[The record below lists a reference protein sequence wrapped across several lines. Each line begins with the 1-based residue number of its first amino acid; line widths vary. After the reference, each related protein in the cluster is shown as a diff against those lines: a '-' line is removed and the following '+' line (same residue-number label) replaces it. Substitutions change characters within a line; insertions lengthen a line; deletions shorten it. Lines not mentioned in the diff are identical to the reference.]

1 MKHSIIFATLAA
13 ATYSIP
19 ATAQEVVADDE
30 QKVEPIAISGG
41 VAGVSQYR
49 FRGIDLS
56 DEKPA
61 LQGWVEAE
69 HESGAYAGAWASSI
83 DGFGEIGGSNVELDL
98 YAGYRAPLGG
108 AVSLDVGAIYYVYPG
123 AQGGPFDYIEP
134 YAKLSAPLGPAE
146 LTVGAAWAPAQDAIG
161 SGDNLYL
168 SADASLPIVDTPI
181 ALNAHMGR
189 TEGDSSLSFG
199 GYTDWSIGVSASWRS
214 LTFGVSYVGTD
225 IDDAFALASGATPDI
240 VGDAVILSISAE
252 F

>member
-13 ATYSIP
+13 ATYSLP

-30 QKVEPIAISGG
+30 QEVEPIAISGG

-69 HESGAYAGAWASSI
+69 HESGAYAGAWASSL

-98 YAGYRAPLGG
+98 YAGYRMALGG
-108 AVSLDVGAIYYVYPG
+108 ALSLDVGAIYYVYPG

-134 YAKLSAPLGPAE
+134 YAKLSAPVGPAE

-161 SGDNLYL
+161 GGDNLYL
-168 SADASLPIVDTPI
+168 SADASLPITDTPF
-181 ALNAHMGR
+181 ALNAHVGR
-189 TEGDSSLSFG
+189 AEGDSSLSFG
-199 GYTDWSIGVSASWRS
+199 VYTDWSIGASANWRS
-214 LTFGVSYVGTD
+214 LTFGVSYVGND
-225 IDDAFALASGATPDI
+225 IDDAVALASGATPDI
-240 VGDAVILSISAE
+240 VDDAVNLSVSAE